1 MRRRPV
7 MINKPVRPASGRYR
21 PGLAQVIEYEIEHE
35 MAALETTKGRK
46 IGGDRRLPGPEAAA
60 DKE

>member
-1 MRRRPV
+1 